1 MIRTPFIGLR
11 GRITWTVLAVTA
23 VVFSGLAALG
33 FSLIAA
39 GGRDAVRERVTGVAD
54 SLATSISSGAPATG
68 LTTADGVTATVVP
81 VRTRVVERPGEI
93 VVTRTVRLG
102 GDVVR
107 VVARSAEAPLTDS
120 LRSLHRTLWVGV
132 PLASIVSALLAGFAT
147 KRTLAPVDD
156 IVRIADSIGSVPGGR
171 RVPEPGAGDELDRLA
186 RTINRMLDRIDS
198 GQQAQRRFTSDAAHE
213 LRTPLMALQG
223 ELELLGR
230 GVEPLSA
237 AAVERLSQQCERLGG
252 RIDDLVLLSTID
264 EGRPARRGPVDL
276 GALVAAEASA
286 VAPTVELPSLAHPV
300 VECDEPLLARAV
312 RNLVANAARHAAS
325 RVVAT
330 VEVEPGS
337 DRVWVHVDD
346 DGPGIAPADREAAFA
361 RFGRLDEARST
372 DTGGAGLG
380 LAVVASVASAHGGG
394 ATIDDSPCG
403 GARVS
408 IWVPAAAR

>member
-1 MIRTPFIGLR
+1 MTP
-11 GRITWTVLAVTA
+11 T
-23 VVFSGLAALG
+23 
-33 FSLIAA
+33 
-39 GGRDAVRERVTGVAD
+39 
-54 SLATSISSGAPATG
+54 
-68 LTTADGVTATVVP
+68 
-81 VRTRVVERPGEI
+81 
-93 VVTRTVRLG
+93 
-102 GDVVR
+102 
-107 VVARSAEAPLTDS
+107 
-120 LRSLHRTLWVGV
+120 
-132 PLASIVSALLAGFAT
+132 
-147 KRTLAPVDD
+147 
-156 IVRIADSIGSVPGGR
+156 
-171 RVPEPGAGDELDRLA
+171 
-186 RTINRMLDRIDS
+186 
-198 GQQAQRRFTSDAAHE
+198 
-213 LRTPLMALQG
+213 
-223 ELELLGR
+223 
-230 GVEPLSA
+230 
-237 AAVERLSQQCERLGG
+237 
-252 RIDDLVLLSTID
+252 
-264 EGRPARRGPVDL
+264 
-276 GALVAAEASA
+276 

-337 DRVWVHVDD
+337 DRGWVHVDD